1 MSGWWQAV
9 PAGSTLAADVQ
20 SSSGTNPQ
28 REATGMKAP
37 MKVVIVTL
45 VVGVLGFLTEAHG
58 PLGGFWAPSPTIP
71 QAAGV
76 QVPLFMILGA
86 AEALALGLGVSFLL
100 FGYST
105 LKANA
110 PVSASLTR
118 AAHLAIAWLLINWW
132 AHDSLHQHNGM
143 NLNGLLGIEYTFHV
157 TLIVAG
163 VILTRF
169 FVAVVGAPAAS
180 ARAA

>member
-1 MSGWWQAV
+1 
-9 PAGSTLAADVQ
+9 
-20 SSSGTNPQ
+20 
-28 REATGMKAP
+28 MKVP

-45 VVGVLGFLTEAHG
+45 LVGVFGFLTEANG
-58 PLGGFWAPSPTIP
+58 PLGSFWAPSPTIP
-71 QAAGV
+71 QAVGV

-105 LKANA
+105 LKANVPA
-110 PVSASLTR
+110 SATLTR

-143 NLNGLLGIEYTFHV
+143 NLNGLLGIEYAFHV

-163 VILTRF
+163 VVLIRF
-169 FVAVVGAPAAS
+169 FMAVVRAPAPPS
-180 ARAA
+180 ARTA

>member
-1 MSGWWQAV
+1 
-9 PAGSTLAADVQ
+9 
-20 SSSGTNPQ
+20 
-28 REATGMKAP
+28 MKVP

-45 VVGVLGFLTEAHG
+45 LVGVLGFLTEANG
-58 PLGGFWAPSPTIP
+58 PLGSFWAPSPAIP
-71 QAAGV
+71 QAAGA
-76 QVPLFMILGA
+76 QVPLFMFLGA

-105 LKANA
+105 LKDNV
-110 PVSASLTR
+110 PVSAGLTR

-143 NLNGLLGIEYTFHV
+143 NLNGLLAIEYAFHV
-157 TLIVAG
+157 TLIIAG
-163 VILTRF
+163 VVLTRF
-169 FVAVVGAPAAS
+169 FAAVVRAPAP

>member
-1 MSGWWQAV
+1 
-9 PAGSTLAADVQ
+9 
-20 SSSGTNPQ
+20 
-28 REATGMKAP
+28 MKVP

-45 VVGVLGFLTEAHG
+45 LVGVFGFLTEAHG
-58 PLGGFWAPSPTIP
+58 PLGGFWAPSPTLP
-71 QAAGV
+71 QAVGV

-105 LKANA
+105 LKANVPA
-110 PVSASLTR
+110 SATLTR

-143 NLNGLLGIEYTFHV
+143 NLNGLLGIEYAFHV

-163 VILTRF
+163 VILIRF
-169 FVAVVGAPAAS
+169 FMAVVRAPAVPS
-180 ARAA
+180 ALAAP

>member
-1 MSGWWQAV
+1 
-9 PAGSTLAADVQ
+9 
-20 SSSGTNPQ
+20 
-28 REATGMKAP
+28 MKVP

-45 VVGVLGFLTEAHG
+45 LVGILGFLTEAHG
-58 PLGGFWAPSPTIP
+58 PLGGFWAPSPTLP
-71 QAAGV
+71 QAVGV

-105 LKANA
+105 LKANVPA
-110 PVSASLTR
+110 SATLTR

-143 NLNGLLGIEYTFHV
+143 NLNGLLGIEYAFHV

-163 VILTRF
+163 VILIRF
-169 FVAVVGAPAAS
+169 FMAVVRAPAPSS